1 MMKLLFISPRF
12 SGGIGGHAAM
22 LAEQL
27 TKHGFEVKKLEVPHI
42 PIKNLKNPSFAV
54 FSSIR
59 GILSRGD
66 FDIVH
71 GFNIPS
77 AYAMKFAKGKKKVLT
92 LHGVFGV
99 HVSMLH
105 SKPVSSVAKIAES
118 QVLKWPDKL
127 TTDSKATQKA
137 YKEQTGLDFE
147 ILPSAI
153 DPNKFLNIP
162 SVEKIE
168 KQVAFVGRETYEK
181 GIDIL
186 KAAEPK
192 INGKVV
198 YCTNLPWKD
207 AMKIMKSSQV
217 LVVPSRKDSLP
228 TSIKEAF
235 YFKVPVVGT
244 NVDGIPE
251 LIQDNV
257 TGLLVPPEN
266 PQKLAEAVNS
276 LLDDKMKAKKL
287 SDAGHEFVKNNL
299 TWDIVLPK
307 FIKFYEKL
315 LN

>member
-1 MMKLLFISPRF
+1 
-12 SGGIGGHAAM
+12 
-22 LAEQL
+22 
-27 TKHGFEVKKLEVPHI
+27 
-42 PIKNLKNPSFAV
+42 
-54 FSSIR
+54 
-59 GILSRGD
+59 
-66 FDIVH
+66 
-71 GFNIPS
+71 
-77 AYAMKFAKGKKKVLT
+77 MKFAKGKKKVLT

-99 HVSMLH
+99 HVSVLH

-127 TTDSKATQKA
+127 TTDSRATQKA
-137 YKEQTGLDFE
+137 YKEYAGLDFE

-153 DPNKFLNIP
+153 DPNKFLDIP
-162 SVEKIE
+162 PVEKVE
-168 KQVAFVGRETYEK
+168 NQVAFVGRETLEK

-186 KAAEPK
+186 KTAESE
-192 INGKVV
+192 IHGKVV
-198 YCTNLPWKD
+198 YCTNLSWKD

-235 YFKVPVVGT
+235 YLKVPVVGT

-257 TGLLVPPEN
+257 TGVLVPPEN

-276 LLDDKMKAKKL
+276 LLDDKVKAKTL
-287 SDAGHEFVKNNL
+287 SDAGYEFVKNNL
-299 TWDIVLPK
+299 TWDVVLPK
-307 FIKFYEKL
+307 FIKFYENL

>member
-1 MMKLLFISPRF
+1 M
-12 SGGIGGHAAM
+12 
-22 LAEQL
+22 
-27 TKHGFEVKKLEVPHI
+27 
-42 PIKNLKNPSFAV
+42 
-54 FSSIR
+54 
-59 GILSRGD
+59 
-66 FDIVH
+66 
-71 GFNIPS
+71 
-77 AYAMKFAKGKKKVLT
+77 
-92 LHGVFGV
+92 
-99 HVSMLH
+99 
-105 SKPVSSVAKIAES
+105 
-118 QVLKWPDKL
+118 
-127 TTDSKATQKA
+127 
-137 YKEQTGLDFE
+137 
-147 ILPSAI
+147 
-153 DPNKFLNIP
+153 
-162 SVEKIE
+162 EKIE

-207 AMKIMKSSQV
+207 AMKIMKSSQI

-287 SDAGHEFVKNNL
+287 SDAGYEFVKNNL